1 MAQSCERI
9 DHAKHAR
16 WRQTL
21 LRWKSSGLSI
31 RAFCKRERI
40 HESQFWWWR
49 RRLGGRPKTSATSS
63 SPIVSSPSADSDAS
77 SSGPAFVPVAVVSD
91 SPSASSAIDIRLASG
106 HRLRVRDGCDYRL
119 LAEVVAVLQT
129 RPGTERSGMERS
141 GTERS
146 GTEGRPC

>member
-1 MAQSCERI
+1 MAQSRERI

-21 LRWKSSGLSI
+21 LRWESSGLSI

-49 RRLGGRPKTSATSS
+49 RRLGGRPKTSTTSS
-63 SPIVSSPSADSDAS
+63 SPIVSSPSAGSDPS
-77 SSGPAFVPVAVVSD
+77 SSGPAFVPIAVVSD

-106 HRLRVRDGCDYRL
+106 HRLRVRAGCDCRL
-119 LAEVVAVLQT
+119 LAEVVAVLQA
-129 RPGTERSGMERS
+129 RPE
-141 GTERS
+141 
-146 GTEGRPC
+146 TEGRPC